1 MKERGSKEF
10 NPGKLLATG
19 LLLLALTTGCSK
31 AGVVNGVEID
41 RSSACD
47 YSPIT
52 IQITSKTKG
61 IILHGKEFPVNE
73 GRVDG
78 FSVNTQTG
86 RLEADAGDVNE
97 DGYPDTIE
105 ASVVNNQITAR
116 LVCGKP
122 QTESNK

>member
-1 MKERGSKEF
+1 MKERRLLEQLP
-10 NPGKLLATG
+10 NLLAIG
-19 LLLLALTTGCSK
+19 LLMLTTACSSPT
-31 AGVVNGVEID
+31 VVNGVEID
-41 RSSACD
+41 RGSACD

-61 IILHGKEFPVNE
+61 IILHGKKFPVNE

-86 RLEADAGDVNE
+86 RLEADAGDVNG

-105 ASVVNNQITAR
+105 ASVAGNQITAR
-116 LVCGKP
+116 LVCG
-122 QTESNK
+122 TEQNTGSNK